1 MSTRQAWIFF
11 VAALALFVAGLALT
25 GCAAHPVVP
34 LHPAPEFVKPG
45 QTPASLTAVA
55 KGLDGFIL
63 LSVIAVG
70 VGIALFFLLPATHNV
85 SVSLVAIGG
94 GIEISS
100 LVTRASLWLVPYAV
114 IGLVVSAFVA
124 LVYELYTHKGFL
136 KMEAT
141 AVKSDFETEVDRALA
156 AVKSGV
162 ATVTTEVKKV

>member
-1 MSTRQAWIFF
+1 MTQRSAYITIGVCF
-11 VAALALFVAGLALT
+11 LFYILMICLS